1 MNSLTLKKGKE
12 IPILNRH
19 HWIFSG
25 AIDFFPREFK
35 NGEIMKVYSFD
46 NNLLGHAYINSKTD
60 IVARMI
66 NFDDSDPL
74 NSIRE
79 NIQNAINLRTT
90 LFENTQTNSFRLI
103 NSEGDGIP
111 GLTVDKY
118 NDVLVMQ
125 VSTLG
130 IELMKDFIVKTL
142 VELIN
147 PKTIFEKSSM
157 PSRRREGL
165 ENSTGFLYGKEEV
178 NVTMTENGVKFLIN
192 LENSHKTGF
201 YLDQREMR
209 KLIGEMATGKRL
221 LNCFSYTGGFSLY
234 AALNGAT
241 TVDSVDI
248 SEEVI
253 EQAKK
258 NFEIN
263 GLDPNAYGFY
273 AKDVFKF
280 LRENELNYDIVIL
293 DPPAFAKKRA
303 DVSNAVRGYRDINF
317 QAISRMPK
325 NSFLLTCSCSHHVDE
340 ELFKKTVTQAASAS
354 GREVKIIQSHRLA
367 MDHAINI
374 YHPEVSYLKSLLLY
388 IY

>member
-1 MNSLTLKKGKE
+1 MNSLTLKKCKE

-46 NNLLGHAYINSKTD
+46 NKLLGHAYINSKTD

-90 LFENTQTNSFRLI
+90 LFENSQTNSFRLI

-118 NDVLVMQ
+118 KDVLVIQ
-125 VSTLG
+125 ISTLG
-130 IELMKDFIVKTL
+130 IELLKDFIVKTL
-142 VELIN
+142 VELTN

-165 ENSTGFLYGKEEV
+165 ENSTGFLYGKKDQ

-209 KLIGEMATGKRL
+209 KLIGEMSNGKRL

-273 AKDVFKF
+273 AQDVFKF
-280 LRENELNYDIVIL
+280 LRENELDYDIVIL

-303 DVSNAVRGYRDINF
+303 DVPNAVRGYRDINF

-325 NSFLLTCSCSHHVDE
+325 NSYLLTCSCSHHVDE
-340 ELFKKTVTQAASAS
+340 ELFKKIVTQAASAS
-354 GREVKIIQSHRLA
+354 GREIKIIQSHRLA

-374 YHPEVSYLKSLLLY
+374 YHPEVSYLKSLLLF